1 MSSALPGNGQ
11 EQYNKELLCK
21 DCKHSRADWLARL
34 IKASRQFSCTLPESW
49 IPPDYDPVI
58 GLTKEGYFQSAVT
71 MRSPWNK
78 TCGAAATKW
87 LPRKKKHLFLMLRKV
102 HFMSD
107 SRTVTSTQ
115 ARKSLLRAF
124 RAKRPLFLW
133 GPPGI
138 GKSELVEG
146 ITEELG
152 GLMIDLRLG
161 QMEPTDIRGI
171 PFYNKEL
178 GKMDWA
184 PPIELP
190 DEEMAKDYPIVV
202 LFLDELN
209 SAAPSVQ
216 AAAYQLIL
224 NRRIGKYRLP
234 KNVVLVAAGNRES
247 DKGVTYRMPTPL
259 ANRFIHQE
267 MKVDFASYQTWAV
280 QNNIHKDVVGYLSF
294 AKQDLYDFDSKSS
307 SRAFATPRTWTF
319 VSELLDEDD
328 GDADTL
334 TNLIA
339 GTVGEGLAV
348 KFMAHRKI
356 SARLPNPEDILSGK
370 VTTLDVKEVSA
381 MYSLVISMCYELK
394 DAVARKIPDK
404 EFHAMSDNFLGYMMK
419 NFETELTVMGARI
432 ALTTYNLPFQPTKL
446 KNFDEFHQRFGKYI
460 LQASA

>member
-1 MSSALPGNGQ
+1 MS
-11 EQYNKELLCK
+11 E
-21 DCKHSRADWLARL
+21 
-34 IKASRQFSCTLPESW
+34 T
-49 IPPDYDPVI
+49 
-58 GLTKEGYFQSAVT
+58 
-71 MRSPWNK
+71 
-78 TCGAAATKW
+78 
-87 LPRKKKHLFLMLRKV
+87 
-102 HFMSD
+102 
-107 SRTVTSTQ
+107 RTVTSVQ
-115 ARKSLLRAF
+115 ARKSLLKAF
-124 RAKRPLFLW
+124 KKQRPLFLW

-138 GKSELVEG
+138 GKSELVAD

-152 GLMIDLRLG
+152 GFMIDLRLG

-171 PFYNKEL
+171 PFYNKDL

-190 DEEMAKDYPIVV
+190 DEELASQYPVVV

-224 NRRIGKYRLP
+224 NRRIGKYHMP

-267 MKVDFASYQTWAV
+267 MKVEFGPWQEWAV
-280 QNNIHKDVVGYLSF
+280 KKNIHKDVVGYLSF
-294 AKQDLYDFDSKSS
+294 AKQDLYDFDAKSA
-307 SRAFATPRTWTF
+307 SRAFATPRSWTF
-319 VSELLDEDD
+319 VSELLEDEEGDD
-328 GDADTL
+328 DTIM
-334 TNLIA
+334 NMVA

-356 SARLPNPEDILSGK
+356 AGRMPKPEDILSGK
-370 VTTLDVKEVSA
+370 EKDLNVKEVSA

-394 DAVARKIPDK
+394 AAIERKASDK
-404 EFHAMSDNFLGYMMK
+404 QFHEMADNFFAYMMK
-419 NFETELTVMGARI
+419 NFETELVVMGARI

-446 KNFDEFHQRFGKYI
+446 KNFDEFHQRYGKYI
-460 LQASA
+460 LQASDK